1 MAYCS
6 QQEVEA
12 HTGYSY
18 NDFRQ
23 ADAFMTSNQW
33 ATYITMVIAGATE
46 MINRYCNRQSFEA
59 ANYTEY
65 HDGRGPTGD
74 RGRYYRE
81 IDRTFLPREQP
92 VISITSVSVDTATTS
107 APAWTVRTMRDTGV
121 AGNYAV
127 VSDGFVTRIVFHN
140 TIPQAGKGNVKIVY
154 SAGYASGSPILADIK
169 FICLDL
175 ISNFLAKKKREQEGV
190 VASFDSGTQTIA
202 QMISMLHPEI
212 MTEDLKLRLAP
223 YRRTV
228 RGNAWH

>member
-12 HTGYSY
+12 HTGYSN

-23 ADAFMTSNQW
+23 ADQFMTSQQW
-33 ATYITMVIAGATE
+33 TTYITMVIAGAAET
-46 MINRYCNRQSFEA
+46 INRYCNRQSFES

-92 VISITSVSVDTATTS
+92 VISVTSVSVDTNPTG
-107 APAWTVRTMRDTGV
+107 APSWTVMTMRDTGV
-121 AGNYAV
+121 IGNYFV
-127 VSDGFVTRIVFHN
+127 VSDGYVTKIIFNN

-154 SAGYASGSPILADIK
+154 SAGYASGSPVLADIK
-169 FICLDL
+169 FITLDL
-175 ISNFLAKKKREQEGV
+175 VANFLAQKRREQEAI

-202 QMISMLHPEI
+202 QMISLLHPEVF
-212 MTEDLKLRLAP
+212 TEDLKLRLAP
-223 YRRTV
+223 YRRSI